1 MAKNIRK
8 TINPFITQNNLLIDE
23 YSNILKLKLIFT
35 TLSTGNSQI
44 LLSLES
50 KIIRHIPYIKML
62 VP

>member
-1 MAKNIRK
+1 MAKNVWK

>member
-1 MAKNIRK
+1 MAKNIWK
-8 TINPFITQNNLLIDE
+8 TINPFIIQNNLLIDE

-50 KIIRHIPYIKML
+50 KIIRHFPYIKM
-62 VP
+62 